1 MTKQPIWTF
10 RRVVAE
16 LPFIPATSNWL
27 KLLFSLLAEPLMFVA
42 SLCII
47 AETVLPGTSTW
58 PGILTKGPTV
68 VMSLAPEIVLPGCFQ
83 QAQQALRRG
92 NPLKGNLLFC
102 LCALFG
108 MLTLVT
114 LASFLWHF
122 SGAIDNLI
130 LFIRCGSGISYTIIL
145 NISGNDDEPVKD
157 ALSTEHDDQMEHLTQ
172 TVNTLTA
179 QLTTVLSITQNNQF
193 LVSPLSEVSQATQ
206 VREMPLPL
214 ALPEGPPN
222 LSTTIQP
229 LRLNMRT
236 GQADLRLLT
245 LVAQQTQGEPDD
257 GRLKTG
263 RENHGAVQEEPSSLV
278 YPVVTGVSAEKV
290 RQLIDAFVRG
300 TKWRDMPGNY
310 SQTIKPVREAWERMQ
325 ATIA

>member
-1 MTKQPIWTF
+1 
-10 RRVVAE
+10 
-16 LPFIPATSNWL
+16 
-27 KLLFSLLAEPLMFVA
+27 MFVA

-47 AETVLPGTSTW
+47 AETVLPGAATW
-58 PGILTKGPTV
+58 PGILTNGPTV
-68 VMSLAPEIVLPGCFQ
+68 VMSLAPEIILPGCFQ
-83 QAQQALRRG
+83 QAQQALRTG

-145 NISGNDDEPVKD
+145 NISGHDDEQVRD
-157 ALSTEHDDQMEHLTQ
+157 ASPGEHADQLEHLTQ

-193 LVSPLSEVSQATQ
+193 LVSPLSEASQATQ
-206 VREMPLPL
+206 VREVPLPL
-214 ALPEGPPN
+214 ALPEGPPH
-222 LSTTIQP
+222 LSAVIQL
-229 LRLNMRT
+229 LRLRIRN
-236 GQADLRLLT
+236 GQANLHLLV
-245 LVAQQTQGEPDD
+245 LVAQHTIADADTVG
-257 GRLKTG
+257 LKTE
-263 RENHGAVQEEPSSLV
+263 RENHAAVQEEPSPMV

-290 RQLIDAFVRG
+290 RQLIDASLRG

-325 ATIA
+325 ATIL